1 MFKKEELNASITY
14 TKALEGAKPPPRR
27 KLDIDRDG
35 KLIIYRD
42 LLDKKHIS
50 LEVSVENILDKYTFD
65 VLDVK
70 KFAKYSEESNDSDD
84 LEENI
89 TDSSDDD

>member
-1 MFKKEELNASITY
+1 MFKKEELDASITY

-27 KLDIDRDG
+27 KLDIDKDG
-35 KLIIYRD
+35 KLRIYRD

-50 LEVSVENILDKYTFD
+50 LEAYIENILDMFTFD
-65 VLDVK
+65 ALDAK
-70 KFAKYSEESNDSDD
+70 KTAKNGEESDESDD
-84 LEENI
+84 LEEDI